1 MKPWHQSKTII
12 VNAIVAALVA
22 LEAGT
27 GILQPYL
34 PGNFY
39 AIVAVGLPMVNAI
52 LRVITTTGLTASKK
66 ARPCGG

>member
-1 MKPWHQSKTII
+1 VKLWYQSKTII

-27 GILQPYL
+27 GLLQAYL

-39 AIVAVGLPMVNAI
+39 TIIAVSLPVVNAI
-52 LRVITTTGLTASKK
+52 LRVITTTALTASKE
-66 ARPCGG
+66 A

>member
-1 MKPWHQSKTII
+1 MKLWYQSKTII

-27 GILQPYL
+27 GLLQAYL

-39 AIVAVGLPMVNAI
+39 TIIAVSLPVVNAI
-52 LRVITTTGLTASKK
+52 LRVITTTALTASKE
-66 ARPCGG
+66 A